1 MYRAG
6 KAHNSERAHT
16 MRRAL
21 YFAAVSRL
29 PGDCRDAQGFMTE
42 GRSWS
47 QEVAGGR
54 VFKTAFARWGGSDEA
69 NFSFN
74 CSAIMPF
81 VVLALSVPSLLSASA
96 NCCVSGLSDTSK
108 YCKASRV
115 SREARG
121 KDDSL
126 LPYRC
131 SAFRPFI
138 FPREKGVGS
147 SGCCMRGR
155 ASPSRA
161 TTCLVKGAPA
171 CTDTAES
178 RARKTDSCIPALDS
192 GTVRGLDQARPRRR
206 SYAEGK

>member
-69 NFSFN
+69 NFSFH
-74 CSAIMPF
+74 CSAIIPF
-81 VVLALSVPSLLSASA
+81 VVLALSVPSLLSAST

-108 YCKASRV
+108 YCEASRV
-115 SREARG
+115 LREARG

-138 FPREKGVGS
+138 FPREGGRLVRLLYERS
-147 SGCCMRGR
+147 SV
-155 ASPSRA
+155 S
-161 TTCLVKGAPA
+161 K
-171 CTDTAES
+171 
-178 RARKTDSCIPALDS
+178 SCDDMPCK
-192 GTVRGLDQARPRRR
+192 RR
-206 SYAEGK
+206 SSLHRHGRVTCSQNRFLHTSS